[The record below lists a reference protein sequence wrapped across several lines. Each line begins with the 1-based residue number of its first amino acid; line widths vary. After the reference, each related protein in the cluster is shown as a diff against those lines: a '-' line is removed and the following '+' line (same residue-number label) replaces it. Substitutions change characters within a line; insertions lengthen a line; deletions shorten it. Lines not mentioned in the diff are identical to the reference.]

1 MSNNLKKEFRILQKF
16 VSLYPET
23 MEDYLVLIEI
33 CNDKP
38 THTYMVRIPT
48 NHIYVH
54 QKLVYGKYC
63 IN

>member
-1 MSNNLKKEFRILQKF
+1 MYNNMKKEFRILQKHVTLF
-16 VSLYPET
+16 PEM

-33 CNDKP
+33 RNSEP
-38 THTYMVRIPT
+38 VHTYIVRIPT

-54 QKLVYGKYC
+54 NKLKYGKCC

>member
-1 MSNNLKKEFRILQKF
+1 MYNNMKKEFRILQKHVTLF
-16 VSLYPET
+16 PEM

-33 CNDKP
+33 RNNEP
-38 THTYMVRIPT
+38 VRTYIVRIPT

-54 QKLVYGKYC
+54 NKLKYGKYC